1 MLVARAILAADG
13 LVFKRA
19 APMLATHDGI
29 TDLLDV
35 GAVAV
40 ALRLGLLADRTEVA
54 SSPVA
59 FGADVLLARRAVGLV
74 VDDEGGGAV
83 RAGHFGS
90 CWATHLRSATLK
102 SVFRTMPKT
111 RSHRHRKHRQTRRRP
126 RVAVKRMS
134 SSVGMIEPVRIQPPM
149 LVPRKGLQMKSK
161 EETK

>member
-1 MLVARAILAADG
+1 MLVARAVLAADG

-29 TDLLDV
+29 ADLLDV

-54 SSPVA
+54 GSPVA
-59 FGADVLLARRAVGLV
+59 FGADVLLAGRAVGLE

-83 RAGHFGS
+83 GAGHFGS

-111 RSHRHRKHRQTRRRP
+111 RSRHRKHKQTRRRP
-126 RVAVKRMS
+126 HVAVKRMS